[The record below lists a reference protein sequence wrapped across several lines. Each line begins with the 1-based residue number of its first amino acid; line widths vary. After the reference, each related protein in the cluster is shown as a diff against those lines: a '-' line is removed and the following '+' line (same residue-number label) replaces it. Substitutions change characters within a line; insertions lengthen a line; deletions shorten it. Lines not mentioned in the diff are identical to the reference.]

1 MVDETAVEPMKN
13 NEIIKRLRF
22 ILDVEDAVLVDCFTA
37 GGITIT
43 LDRVAGFAC
52 AADDKNYQEC
62 TDEEMSGFLDGL
74 IIHRRGPPKN
84 GVRNPVALNNN
95 VKMKKIR
102 IALELE
108 ARDLDN
114 AFMLSDCE
122 LSPHEISSLFRK
134 PGTKHYVECTDH
146 LFERFLSGL
155 SLYFRS

>member
-1 MVDETAVEPMKN
+1 MTDELSNIEMTH

-22 ILDVEDAVLVDCFTA
+22 ILDVDDMVLHQCFTL
-37 GGITIT
+37 GGSQLSLETVSCF
-43 LDRVAGFAC
+43 LLKPDD
-52 AADDKNYQEC
+52 ADYQVC
-62 TDEEMSGFLDGL
+62 EEVDMSRFLDGL
-74 IIHRRGPPKN
+74 ITHRRGPSKE
-84 GVRNPVALNNN
+84 GLRNPVALNNN
-95 VKMKKIR
+95 IIMKKLR

-134 PGTKHYVECTDH
+134 PGTKHYVECSDH
-146 LFERFLSGL
+146 VFERFMSGL